1 MSPERQ
7 GQVAPQ
13 HWWHQQQRPHSRIP
27 LYPKRDRSALGAD
40 RSPKPSPEGPGWGE
54 WSWPDAERS
63 PWRRLPPT
71 PGRPAGGGGIELTL
85 SSVSED
91 SEEEEADTLTERA
104 ERAGEGDRPLP
115 RFPPKWD
122 LSLPD
127 ECLRRF
133 SRREDSL
140 ARSHLPGK
148 TVAEAAPAGGTTTG
162 AGTLADKQATW
173 AADVTGAAGPGST
186 PALVT
191 PATKTPQPHP
201 AIPQARPVSA
211 RCWPLTQTQSRR
223 ARLRGVVMARRWA
236 VTLTATTTNART
248 PSGGR
253 RHRTNPL
260 FCIRRLRRRGGR
272 HTHRTGR
279 ESRGRGPTPA
289 TLSTQMGPLS
299 TRRVPAALL

>member
-1 MSPERQ
+1 MELPVE
-7 GQVAPQ
+7 
-13 HWWHQQQRPHSRIP
+13 
-27 LYPKRDRSALGAD
+27 LKN
-40 RSPKPSPEGPGWGE
+40 SPKQIIPIQINRTRGTI
-54 WSWPDAERS
+54 AVIFRHTRRS
-63 PWRRLPPT
+63 G
-71 PGRPAGGGGIELTL
+71 GR
-85 SSVSED
+85 
-91 SEEEEADTLTERA
+91 
-104 ERAGEGDRPLP
+104 
-115 RFPPKWD
+115 
-122 LSLPD
+122 
-127 ECLRRF
+127 
-133 SRREDSL
+133 
-140 ARSHLPGK
+140 
-148 TVAEAAPAGGTTTG
+148 TT
-162 AGTLADKQATW
+162 
-173 AADVTGAAGPGST
+173 
-186 PALVT
+186 
-191 PATKTPQPHP
+191 

>member
-91 SEEEEADTLTERA
+91 SEEEADTLTERA

-201 AIPQARPVSA
+201 AVPRTPTGWGAPWRGQGKRTWEEGWSHPQPHGGFHRRPKVAAIPGSNTCLLAI
-211 RCWPLTQTQSRR
+211 LETLSR
-223 ARLRGVVMARRWA
+223 LPTPSSV
-236 VTLTATTTNART
+236 TTN
-248 PSGGR
+248 G
-253 RHRTNPL
+253 
-260 FCIRRLRRRGGR
+260 
-272 HTHRTGR
+272 
-279 ESRGRGPTPA
+279 
-289 TLSTQMGPLS
+289 
-299 TRRVPAALL
+299 